1 MMQGQYA
8 LVTGGSRGIG
18 RAISLEFAKNGINV
32 AINYAGNEAKAEE
45 TAAACRTFGVEAM
58 TVKADVAEQ
67 SEAKSMVKTVLDQFG
82 QVDILVNNAGI
93 TRDNLIMRMKED
105 EFDDVIQT
113 NLKGVFNVS
122 QALTRPMMKQR
133 GGRIINISSVVGT
146 TGNAGQ
152 ANYAASKAGV
162 IGLTKSFARELANR
176 NILVNAVAPGFIST
190 EMTDELTDDT
200 KEALLGEIPLGKLG
214 EPEDVA
220 KVVSV
225 LAGEAGNYMTG
236 QTLHVDGGMVM
247 P

>member
-1 MMQGQYA
+1 MQGQHA

-18 RAISLEFAKNGINV
+18 RAISLEFAKNGVNV

-45 TAAACRTFGVEAM
+45 TAEACRELGVEAM
-58 TVKADVAEQ
+58 TVKANVAEQ
-67 SEAKSMVKTVLDQFG
+67 AEAKTMVKDVLDQFG
-82 QVDILVNNAGI
+82 KVDILVNNAGI

-105 EFDDVIQT
+105 EFDEVIQT

-190 EMTDELTDDT
+190 EMTDELTEDT
-200 KEALLGEIPLGKLG
+200 KEALLGEIPLAKLG

-220 KVVSV
+220 KVVNV